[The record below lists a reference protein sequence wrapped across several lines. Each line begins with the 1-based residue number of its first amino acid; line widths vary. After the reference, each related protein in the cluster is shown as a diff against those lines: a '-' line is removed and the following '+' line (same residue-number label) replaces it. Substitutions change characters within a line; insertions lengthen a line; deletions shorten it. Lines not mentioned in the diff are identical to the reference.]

1 MEMGILINVETDG
14 ASVEIRSCW
23 ELLCA
28 KPHRTAPRRTPLT
41 GTASKGRRQARGGR
55 IRLRSEA
62 QGSPH
67 TSPVP
72 VAGGL

>member
-1 MEMGILINVETDG
+1 MEMGILINTEADG
-14 ASVEIRSCW
+14 ASVEIQCCW

-28 KPHRTAPRRTPLT
+28 KPHRTVPHRALLT
-41 GTASKGRRQARGGR
+41 GTASKGRRRGRGGWSQ
-55 IRLRSEA
+55 LRSEA
-62 QGSPH
+62 QGSPD